1 LRATVSPSS
10 DIADPLRVLF
20 VVGDVGSGGAEGQL
34 VELLARCRPAVEPAL
49 ATLSVSERSG
59 PVVRRLRD
67 AGVRHVV
74 LSPPRGPKPLRA
86 SGAIA
91 RLERTLRSFRPHV
104 CSPWLE
110 ETGLLVIPAARVH
123 AIPVVLIRQNVAGS
137 PAERSPVLRWAI
149 REVEPWATLVVGNS
163 QAVLEA
169 AERRG
174 ISRSRLRLVENGH
187 IVTAPLPMPS
197 GPEAVLGYVA
207 QFRPEKGHL
216 RLLEALSRIETSS
229 PWRVDLAG
237 DGPLLERVKTEAEQ
251 RGLGDR
257 VRTVGHVSDIQAFWA
272 ERDVAVLLSD
282 FEGSPNALIE
292 ASMAGRPM
300 VATDQGGTTEIVAP
314 GTGFLVPVDDPG
326 GTAAAL
332 ERLIDDRAL
341 RAQMGDAAHAH
352 VVRRFSMDQ
361 FVAGQIEALREA
373 AASSSGT
380 RRGFGHSR
388 R

>member
-1 LRATVSPSS
+1 
-10 DIADPLRVLF
+10 VLF

-59 PVVRRLRD
+59 PVLRRLRD
-67 AGVRHVV
+67 AGVRHVA
-74 LSPPRGPKPLRA
+74 LSTPRGPKPVRA
-86 SGAIA
+86 VGAIA
-91 RLERTLRSFRPHV
+91 RLEAALRSFRPHV

-110 ETGLLVIPAARVH
+110 EAGLLVIPAARLH
-123 AIPVVLIRQNVAGS
+123 GIPAVLIRQNIAGS
-137 PAERSPVLRWAI
+137 PAERSPVLRRAI
-149 REVEPWATLVVGNS
+149 RQVEPWATLVVGNS
-163 QAVLEA
+163 QAVLEV

-237 DGPLLERVKTEAEQ
+237 DGPLLERVKADAER

-272 ERDVAVLLSD
+272 EREVAVLLSD

-292 ASMAGRPM
+292 AAMAGRPM

-314 GTGFLVPVDDPG
+314 GTGFLVPVEDPG
-326 GTAAAL
+326 GTAAVL

-352 VVRRFSMDQ
+352 VARRFSIGQ
-361 FVAGQIEALREA
+361 FVAGQIEALRDA
-373 AASSSGT
+373 AASGSGT
-380 RRGFGHSR
+380 RR
-388 R
+388 